1 VRCPQLKIGIEM
13 KDYKNTPRYSTES
26 PIEAVA
32 AFIFFVGAMVAL
44 YVVLAMVS
52 GASS

>member
-1 VRCPQLKIGIEM
+1 M
-13 KDYKNTPRYSTES
+13 KDYKNTPRYSETES
-26 PIEAVA
+26 TLEAVA